1 MTFWIEKFRPVDLD
15 QIIGQER
22 VIEVLKMFAQN
33 QMLPHLL
40 VTGPHGTGKSIA
52 VEATLKAL
60 YGDTWQDNTTIFQTA
75 DMMERGRSYL
85 ENDERFMHLYKSDE
99 SFLSNLK
106 RAINSYASIR
116 PINAEFKVLWFEDAH
131 TLSHEVQHA
140 LRRIMERYSATC
152 RFVFCTTQASS
163 VIPPIS
169 SRCLPLFFT
178 PLTRDKILGR
188 LTDILDT
195 MGIDPGTVNQDELG
209 LLVAAAGGDLRKAIM
224 YLQVRVITGTEIT
237 PATFDEGETR
247 KITAAAFMA
256 MQAKDVAT
264 AQRRLEGLM
273 IEYGLS
279 AREVLQELMLVVR
292 REYYLPEIISS
303 IADTDYIMT
312 HAGNEYLQMN
322 ALAAKIVGEVFL

>member
-1 MTFWIEKFRPVDLD
+1 MIFWIEKFRPADLG

-22 VIEVLKMFAQN
+22 VVEVLRKFSDSH
-33 QMLPHLL
+33 MLPHLL

-60 YGDTWQDNTTIFQTA
+60 YGDSWQDNVTIFQTA

-85 ENDERFMHLYKSDE
+85 ETDERFMHLYKPDE

-106 RAINSYASIR
+106 HAINSYASIR

-131 TLSHEVQHA
+131 TLSQDVQHA
-140 LRRIMERYSATC
+140 LRRIMERYSRTC

-169 SRCLPLFFT
+169 SRCLPLFFL
-178 PLTRDKILGR
+178 PLSREQILAR
-188 LTDILDT
+188 LKEILQT
-195 MGIDPGTVNQDELG
+195 MGATDTVSDEELG
-209 LLVAAAGGDLRKAIM
+209 ILVAAAGGDLRKAIM
-224 YLQVRVITGTEIT
+224 YLQVRVSTGTEIT

-247 KITAAAFMA
+247 KIAAAAFIA
-256 MQAKDVAT
+256 MQSKDIAT

-279 AREVLQELMLVVR
+279 AREVLQELMLIVR
-292 REYYLPEIISS
+292 REYYHPDIISS
-303 IADTDYIMT
+303 IADTDYIIT

>member
-1 MTFWIEKFRPVDLD
+1 MMFWIEKFRPADLD

-22 VIEVLKMFAQN
+22 VISVLRKFSEDH
-33 QMLPHLL
+33 MLPHLL
-40 VTGPHGTGKSIA
+40 VSGPHGSGKSAA
-52 VEATLKAL
+52 VEATLKAI
-60 YGDTWQDNTTIFQTA
+60 YGDIWQDNVTVFQTS
-75 DMMERGRSYL
+75 DLMERGRSYL
-85 ENDERFMHLYKSDE
+85 EHDEKFMHLYKSDE

-106 RAINSYASIR
+106 HAINTYASIR

-131 TLSHEVQHA
+131 TLSHDVQHA

-163 VIPPIS
+163 MIPPIS

-178 PLTRDKILGR
+178 PLTREQISTRLHEILEA
-188 LTDILDT
+188 
-195 MGIDPGTVNQDELG
+195 MGIAPDLMSNDEIS

-224 YLQVRVITGTEIT
+224 YLQVRVKTGTEIT
-237 PATFDEGETR
+237 PASFDEGETR

-256 MQAKDVAT
+256 MQGKDIIT

-279 AREVLQELMLVVR
+279 AREVLDELLLIVR
-292 REYYLPEIISS
+292 REYYHPDIISC

-322 ALAAKIVGEVFL
+322 ALAARIVGEVFL

>member
-1 MTFWIEKFRPVDLD
+1 MTFWIEKFRPANLN

-22 VIEVLKMFAQN
+22 VVEVLRKFADSR
-33 QMLPHLL
+33 MLPHLL

-52 VEATLKAL
+52 VEATLKIL
-60 YGDTWQDNTTIFQTA
+60 YGDSWQDNVTIFQTA
-75 DMMERGRSYL
+75 DLMERGRSYL
-85 ENDERFMHLYKSDE
+85 ETDERFMHLYKSDE

-106 RAINSYASIR
+106 HAINSYASIR

-140 LRRIMERYSATC
+140 LRRIMERYSRTC

-169 SRCLPLFFT
+169 SRCLPLFFV
-178 PLTRDKILGR
+178 PLSREQILVR
-188 LTDILDT
+188 LKEILET
-195 MGIDPGTVNQDELG
+195 MGETDTVNNEELG
-209 LLVAAAGGDLRKAIM
+209 ILVAAAGGDIRKAIM
-224 YLQVRVITGTEIT
+224 YLQVRIITGTEIT

-247 KITAAAFMA
+247 KITAAAFIA
-256 MQAKDVAT
+256 MQSKDIAT

-279 AREVLQELMLVVR
+279 AREVLQELMLIVR
-292 REYYLPEIISS
+292 REYYHPEIISS
-303 IADTDYIMT
+303 IADTDYIIT